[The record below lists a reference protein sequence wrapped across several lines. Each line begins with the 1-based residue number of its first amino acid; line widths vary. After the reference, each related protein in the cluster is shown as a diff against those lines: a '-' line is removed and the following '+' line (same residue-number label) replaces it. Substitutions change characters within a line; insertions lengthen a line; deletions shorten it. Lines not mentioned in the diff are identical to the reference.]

1 MMYAVT
7 VGQTKHTCNNQ
18 TNQPNRGVM
27 AWRDSFHRWQ
37 MGVLRRDDIAPGA
50 AKVALTGQRCTE
62 WPPLQV
68 DPHTGVPTM
77 EDRDTLGA
85 RIEQQGPFHSYYI
98 TWPGSRLPID
108 DPKEV
113 SQWRRDP
120 TGNRG

>member
-1 MMYAVT
+1 M
-7 VGQTKHTCNNQ
+7 
-18 TNQPNRGVM
+18 
-27 AWRDSFHRWQ
+27 S
-37 MGVLRRDDIAPGA
+37 VLQREDIAPGA

-68 DPHTGVPTM
+68 DPRTGFPTM

-113 SQWRRDP
+113 RVLCVISFSFFSSGTLCSACLVCNFVFCED
-120 TGNRG
+120 GLSYCFIVLGDGLLVL